1 MGVTAGSGRPIRAWE
16 VLVVEGL
23 QELGL
28 YIWPQERQQDGLL
41 ELCRGLHEEQQGSC
55 YLNPCNGFLL
65 LL

>member
-28 YIWPQERQQDGLL
+28 YIGPQERQQDGPA
-41 ELCRGLHEEQQGSC
+41 RGTARV
-55 YLNPCNGFLL
+55 LL
-65 LL
+65 LKPL